1 MATVATQK
9 LTGILNWQAVAG
21 FIGFTGS
28 EVLSEQ
34 RNDMQYPANWL
45 KTQDKKVVVGFC
57 INFPSEKISR
67 K

>member
-21 FIGFTGS
+21 FVGFAGS

-34 RNDMQYPANWL
+34 RNDVQYPAKWL
-45 KTQDKKVVVGFC
+45 KHKVKPGGGVLH
-57 INFPSEKISR
+57 
-67 K
+67 